1 MDAHDFATAK
11 QELRSRLKQLA
22 DELDRYLAGVYG
34 VDPSKTTTYDQW
46 RKSHQPFHWF
56 AEFYGIMQQG
66 GFGVVIGNPP
76 YIELKAVTDYRT
88 VGYDCEGAGNLYAL
102 VIERCYRIVHA
113 SGHQGFIVPVSS
125 VSTDRYESLQRFLT
139 SRNLW
144 YSSFDDRP
152 SRLFDGLEH
161 IRLTIHLI
169 GHKSPNPL
177 LFSTRYNKWH
187 AVERIT
193 LFNQLQL
200 VPSRRVLV
208 SNTLPKLTSAFEIG
222 IIEKLMAQ
230 HHCLASFY
238 TRNGKYPVFY
248 SRKVGYFLQVLDFA
262 PKVLGGRNQQRPPS
276 EFKELRFPNETYAQL
291 ALCCLNSSLFYW
303 FITAFSDCRH
313 VNKREV
319 DAFPIDLV
327 SLSKE
332 KVQSHLM
339 SLGER
344 LMADLSA
351 NSVERRMKFSHDTL
365 TVQCLI
371 PKLSKAII
379 DEIDSAL
386 AKHYGFTNEE
396 LDFIINYDIKYRMG
410 QDDWEQEA

>member
-1 MDAHDFATAK
+1 
-11 QELRSRLKQLA
+11 
-22 DELDRYLAGVYG
+22 
-34 VDPSKTTTYDQW
+34 
-46 RKSHQPFHWF
+46 
-56 AEFYGIMQQG
+56 
-66 GFGVVIGNPP
+66 
-76 YIELKAVTDYRT
+76 
-88 VGYDCEGAGNLYAL
+88 
-102 VIERCYRIVHA
+102 
-113 SGHQGFIVPVSS
+113 VSS
-125 VSTDRYESLQRFLT
+125 VSTDRYESLQRLLT
-139 SRNLW
+139 SRDLW

-169 GHKSPNPL
+169 GHRSSNPL

-222 IIEKLMAQ
+222 IIEKLLAQ

-238 TRNGKYPVFY
+238 ARNGKYPVFY

-262 PKVLGGRNQQRPPS
+262 PKVLNGRNQQRPPS

-327 SLSKE
+327 SLSKG
-332 KVQSHLM
+332 KVQVHLM
-339 SLGER
+339 LLGER
-344 LMADLSA
+344 LMAELSA
-351 NSVERRMKFSHDTL
+351 NSVERHMKFSHDTL
-365 TVQCLI
+365 TVQCII

-379 DEIDSAL
+379 DEIDKAL
-386 AKHYGFTNEE
+386 AEHYGFADEE
-396 LDFIINYDIKYRMG
+396 LDFIINYDVKYRMG
-410 QDDWEQEA
+410 QDEANDE